1 MPLFKT
7 ITKIHLLSP
16 GVNKSLLTPMYRMTE
31 LRKEDSLLNS
41 VTSDSFLSETLE
53 SNYLKQCCIIDHLRM
68 HQEFS
73 QWMAFNINH
82 DPDM

>member
-1 MPLFKT
+1 
-7 ITKIHLLSP
+7 
-16 GVNKSLLTPMYRMTE
+16 MYRMTE

-68 HQEFS
+68 RQEFS
-73 QWMAFNINH
+73 QWMAFNIDP